1 MNDEHWIDLTN
12 YREHPTNSSYLVFKF
27 KIKEQQQYFI
37 DLLKAENIDCEFDSE
52 QTPTGITYL
61 VGAKKIHEKKLVT
74 LNNLA
79 IGKYRKPFVGN
90 TFLKWA
96 LVLFFFAVM
105 GIAIIGAML
114 SK

>member
-1 MNDEHWIDLTN
+1 MNSEHWIDLTN

-27 KIKEQQQYFI
+27 KIKEQQLYFVE
-37 DLLKAENIDCEFDSE
+37 LLKQQNIDCEYDSE
-52 QTPTGITYL
+52 ETPNGTVYL
-61 VGAKKIHEKKLVT
+61 VGAKKIHEKLLVN

-79 IGKYRKPFVGN
+79 IGKFRKPFVGN
-90 TFLKWA
+90 TFFKWA

-114 SK
+114 S

>member
-1 MNDEHWIDLTN
+1 MNSEHWIDLTN
-12 YREHPTNSSYLVFKF
+12 YREHPTNTSYLVFKF

-37 DLLKAENIDCEFDSE
+37 ELLQQQNIYCEFDSE
-52 QTPTGITYL
+52 ETPNGTLYL
-61 VGAKKIHEKKLVT
+61 VGAKKIHEKQLVK

-90 TFLKWA
+90 TFLKWT

-105 GIAIIGAML
+105 VIAILGAML